1 MEKEKKKAGIAGIL
15 RSKYARSFVKKYKW
29 SYLIGIA
36 VLILIDVLQTE
47 VPLVVGETIDQVAL
61 GGFTAD
67 MVWKPV
73 IRLAIIAAVVF
84 IGRIVW
90 RWFIFGSARK
100 IERDMR
106 NELYSHLQ
114 TLSASYFH
122 EHKAGE
128 SAPLKMNARG
138 QHGSHAVSHDKNP
151 VRIYTGIFAQKFCCQ
166 DGVFNGLFFYG
177 QRGAFV
183 PQQLP
188 TVGKGTLVITDRS
201 DAIFG
206 KPFCYIFKRS

>member
-1 MEKEKKKAGIAGIL
+1 MEQKQPKKGKALDIF
-15 RSKYARSFVKKYKW
+15 RSKYAQKFIGKYKW

-36 VLILIDVLQTE
+36 VLILIDVLQNE

-61 GGFTAD
+61 GGFTAN

-106 NELYSHLQ
+106 NELYAHLQ

-128 SAPLKMNARG
+128 IMAYISSDIEAVRMVFAVTIMMGMP
-138 QHGSHAVSHDKNP
+138 HA
-151 VRIYTGIFAQKFCCQ
+151 
-166 DGVFNGLFFYG
+166 
-177 QRGAFV
+177 
-183 PQQLP
+183 
-188 TVGKGTLVITDRS
+188 
-201 DAIFG
+201 
-206 KPFCYIFKRS
+206 

>member
-1 MEKEKKKAGIAGIL
+1 MEQKQPKKGKALDIF
-15 RSKYARSFVKKYKW
+15 RSPYARKFIGKYKW
-29 SYLIGIA
+29 SYLLGI
-36 VLILIDVLQTE
+36 VILIIIDVLQTE

-67 MVWKPV
+67 MMWRPV
-73 IRLAIIAAVVF
+73 IRLAIIAVVVF
-84 IGRIVW
+84 LGRIGW

-128 SAPLKMNARG
+128 IMAYISSDIAQASPILHSSCEGKL
-138 QHGSHAVSHDKNP
+138 
-151 VRIYTGIFAQKFCCQ
+151 GIA
-166 DGVFNGLFFYG
+166 LE
-177 QRGAFV
+177 
-183 PQQLP
+183 
-188 TVGKGTLVITDRS
+188 
-201 DAIFG
+201 
-206 KPFCYIFKRS
+206 